1 MTQPFAEGWSSEVMH
16 EHGSAFSLKVTA
28 KLDSVQSPYQL
39 IEIYDTA
46 TYGKLMV
53 IDGSNMVT
61 TRDNF
66 LYHEVLAHTALFTH
80 PDPRRVL
87 IIGGGDCGTLREV
100 LKHPNVE
107 KVWQIDIDEMVT
119 RMSEKY
125 FPELCE
131 SNHDPRANILFAD
144 GIEWIKNCE
153 PGSIDVI
160 IVDCTDPVGPA
171 VGLFASDFY
180 RDCFRALGP
189 RGLLMQQSES
199 PLYHTHSVIRKMHE
213 DLTIAGATSSHTVP
227 FPQPIYPTGW
237 WSCTMASQEL
247 DVTSFRIEDSAEK
260 PFRTEYYNAEI
271 HAASL
276 AVPEFLRRSLDMGED
291 D

>member
-1 MTQPFAEGWSSEVMH
+1 MTQPFAAGWSSEVMH
-16 EHGSAFSLKVTA
+16 EHGSTFSLKVTA
-28 KLDSVQSPYQL
+28 KLDSVQSKYQL
-39 IEIYDTA
+39 IEIYDTE

-66 LYHEVLAHTALFTH
+66 LYHEMLAHTALFTH

-100 LKHPNVE
+100 LKHPTVE

-131 SNHDPRANILFAD
+131 SNNDPRANIMFAD
-144 GIEWIKNCE
+144 GIQWIKDCE
-153 PGSIDVI
+153 AGSLDVI

-171 VGLFASDFY
+171 VGLFAEDFY
-180 RDCFRALGP
+180 RDCLRALGSK
-189 RGLLMQQSES
+189 GLLMQQSES
-199 PLYHTHSVIRKMHE
+199 PLYHTNTIIKQMHI
-213 DLTIAGATSSHTVP
+213 DLSNAGAGSSHTVP

-237 WSCTMASQEL
+237 WSCTMASQDL

-271 HAASL
+271 HAAAL
-276 AVPEFLRRSLDMGED
+276 AVPEFMRRALGMGD